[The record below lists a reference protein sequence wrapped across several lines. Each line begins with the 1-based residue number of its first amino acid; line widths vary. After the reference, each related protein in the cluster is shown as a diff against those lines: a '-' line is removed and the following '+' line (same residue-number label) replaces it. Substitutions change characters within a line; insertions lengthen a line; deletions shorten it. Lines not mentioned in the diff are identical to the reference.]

1 MIALGTDDDG
11 VTSYEVSGPTL
22 GECPFCADRGPKF
35 VSNPMMDETG
45 ADLWAVMCPACG
57 ATSPPRAGRACRGCG
72 PLQHAR
78 PPAGGELMLAR
89 VEKLFRGTV

>member
-57 ATSPPRAGRACRGCG
+57 ATSPPVPGGPVEAVARYNMRGR
-72 PLQHAR
+72 PQ
-78 PPAGGELMLAR
+78 
-89 VEKLFRGTV
+89 VVN